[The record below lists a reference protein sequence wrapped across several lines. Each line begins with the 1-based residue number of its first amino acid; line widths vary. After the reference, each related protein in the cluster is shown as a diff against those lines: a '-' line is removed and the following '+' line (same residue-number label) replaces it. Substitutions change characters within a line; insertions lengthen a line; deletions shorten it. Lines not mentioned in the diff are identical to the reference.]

1 MAERRAE
8 TLADA
13 LHRLNAKAHAEGIRA
28 LPCSR
33 PPFGWQMTSSREGMP
48 PYTVLLGRALH
59 GCDCDGSEK
68 WGRCKHYAL
77 ALELAG
83 WLPDFEDA
91 AGVAAAAERRREA
104 LSWADA
110 AGQDA
115 ELAPRRDAGDLG
127 GANGDDYRDEI
138 SSMSQAQ
145 RRAAA
150 AADLARRQAVTA

>member
-33 PPFGWQMTSSREGMP
+33 PPFGWQMTSSREGHP
-48 PYTVLLGRALH
+48 PYTVFLGRVLH
-59 GCDCDGSEK
+59 GCDCDGYEK

-83 WLPDFEDA
+83 WLPDFDDPPA
-91 AGVAAAAERRREA
+91 VATAAERRRLA
-104 LSWADA
+104 LADLERR
-110 AGQDA
+110 AGA
-115 ELAPRRDAGDLG
+115 RDAGDMG
-127 GANGDDYRDEI
+127 G
-138 SSMSQAQ
+138 
-145 RRAAA
+145 A
-150 AADLARRQAVTA
+150 AADDYAAELAAAGAR